1 MRFAPSSWLREHH
14 TAFGARA
21 RPSRPAIF
29 TKSAKEWAF
38 IFCITLPRCAFT
50 VISLMPSSLPTC
62 LFNRPA
68 TTKAMPME
76 PGQRLKI
83 GYIPDIK

>member
-1 MRFAPSSWLREHH
+1 VGLHFLHHPASVRLHGDFADAEFATNL
-14 TAFGARA
+14 
-21 RPSRPAIF
+21 
-29 TKSAKEWAF
+29 
-38 IFCITLPRCAFT
+38 
-50 VISLMPSSLPTC
+50 